1 MPDARVSVVVLT
13 FNRAAELCR
22 VLERLKALPEQ
33 PQVIVV
39 DNGSSDD
46 TAARVER
53 IFPEVELVRC
63 AANLGA
69 AGRNAG
75 VARVTTPY
83 VAFCDDDTWW
93 APGSLAEA
101 ANLLDAYPHV
111 AAVTARVLVG
121 PEQREDPTCR
131 LMADSPLDASVALPG
146 RPILGLLAGATAF
159 RRDAFVKAGGYHPRY
174 FLGGEEALLALDLY
188 RAGAW
193 LVYAPHLTVHHY
205 PSKQRDVHA
214 RASVSTRNA
223 VWTAWLRWPAGAALA
238 HTLRM
243 LPRLWRERGVTP
255 ALAGLPWILRER
267 QAIPPEVE
275 RMRRRVDDA
284 ERRRT
289 RARA

>member
-1 MPDARVSVVVLT
+1 MFIGIARAFSGPAFSALAPNLVPRESLPTAIAVSATAWQLGTIAGPSLGGVLYAIHPDFAYAT
-13 FNRAAELCR
+13 
-22 VLERLKALPEQ
+22 
-33 PQVIVV
+33 I
-39 DNGSSDD
+39 
-46 TAARVER
+46 
-53 IFPEVELVRC
+53 
-63 AANLGA
+63 
-69 AGRNAG
+69 AG
-75 VARVTTPY
+75 
-83 VAFCDDDTWW
+83 
-93 APGSLAEA
+93 
-101 ANLLDAYPHV
+101 LLV
-111 AAVTARVLVG
+111 AATLAVFLVG
-121 PEQREDPTCR
+121 KVPQPPVQKDR
-131 LMADSPLDASVALPG
+131 
-146 RPILGLLAGATAF
+146 RPIHRVIDGFNYVRNNRLVMAAITLDLFVVLLAGATAF

-223 VWTAWLRWPAGAALA
+223 VWTAWLRWPASAALA